1 MSDTLTVDQMI
12 WMMNHHNAIIAAY
25 DRDELSRLDEF
36 IDTDEYRNI
45 FGAMDWDTAYDLYET
60 AERDAD
66 ARARCHD
73 LVDKLDTAHLQ
84 RCEML
89 LTALLNEPPP
99 DDADTERL
107 PPLSDDPR

>member
-1 MSDTLTVDQMI
+1 MSDTLTVDQML

-25 DRDELSRLDEF
+25 DVCDLSALDAL
-36 IDTDEYRNI
+36 IDTDEYRSI
-45 FGAMDWDTAYDLYET
+45 FGAMDWNTAYDLYET

-66 ARARCHD
+66 ARARCHG

-89 LTALLNEPPP
+89 LTALLSESVH
-99 DDADTERL
+99 E
-107 PPLSDDPR
+107 